1 MNQCHNTASL
11 TIATLRLS
19 RQTENA
25 TDKPTLVRAIT
36 SLGDW
41 GVSYRLHQAGSEDKI
56 SLRMATSSEM
66 QWQRDYI
73 SDNSSGVIVISHAV
87 VLPLALI
94 NILCCFPRDGIRPQ
108 PIGP

>member
-25 TDKPTLVRAIT
+25 TDKQTLVRAIT

-41 GVSYRLHQAGSEDKI
+41 GVFYRLHQAGSEDKI
-56 SLRMATSSEM
+56 SLRMATSSE
-66 QWQRDYI
+66 
-73 SDNSSGVIVISHAV
+73 IVW
-87 VLPLALI
+87 VLHTAM
-94 NILCCFPRDGIRPQ
+94 LCGSFLLSYPNYSTDLTSCCSCYPKVRAPAQ
-108 PIGP
+108 N